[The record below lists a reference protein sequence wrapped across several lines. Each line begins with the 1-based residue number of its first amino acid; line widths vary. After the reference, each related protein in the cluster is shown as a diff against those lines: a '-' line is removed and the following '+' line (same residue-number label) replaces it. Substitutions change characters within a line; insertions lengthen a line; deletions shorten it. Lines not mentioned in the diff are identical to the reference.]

1 MKPFFLFVILF
12 FLSNQTIANVCE
24 NTIKGVS
31 ICEVSKGVALA
42 IAKNAP
48 QRVSQNI
55 VLNGAYSFNNKIIV
69 TSIFSHTKQS
79 FESHVKSIGASTE
92 AINDGMRLMTK
103 NSLCS
108 DPRYLPLIEAGIIFV
123 YWYKYSDG
131 VTYLEIEV
139 DSCS

>member
-12 FLSNQTIANVCE
+12 FLANQTIANVCE

-55 VLNGAYSFNNKIIV
+55 VLNGA
-69 TSIFSHTKQS
+69 
-79 FESHVKSIGASTE
+79 
-92 AINDGMRLMTK
+92 
-103 NSLCS
+103 C
-108 DPRYLPLIEAGIIFV
+108 
-123 YWYKYSDG
+123 
-131 VTYLEIEV
+131 
-139 DSCS
+139 